1 MKKEKDNLPAIN
13 QVRDLVANATESNF
27 YGKLTF
33 QFQNGKIV
41 IIRKEE
47 TLEVEKG
54 LDK

>member
-1 MKKEKDNLPAIN
+1 MIKYDDLRALDQAKELIEKAMG
-13 QVRDLVANATESNF
+13 SKF

-47 TLEVEKG
+47 TLAVENNS
-54 LDK
+54 